1 MIVPIEDFSWTSA
14 SPNMCFA
21 YKRPLLKGERA
32 FRIGMIEDER
42 GSLDICSG
50 AIEELAQHIG
60 WVHPERF
67 DELRQLNDR
76 LVGVIKHMEDTQEDR
91 TVRELAREL
100 DTVEAKLDDCIGQFN
115 AAEERAKEQDIY
127 IASLEEDLE
136 R

>member
-14 SPNMCFA
+14 SPNLCFV

-32 FRIGMIEDER
+32 FRLGMIEDER

-50 AIEELAQHIG
+50 AVEELAQQIG
-60 WVHPERF
+60 WVDPERF
-67 DELRQLNDR
+67 EELRRANDR
-76 LVGVIKHMEDTQEDR
+76 LAESIKQMQDTQEDR

-100 DTVEAKLDDCIGQFN
+100 DVCEAKLDDCMGQFN